1 MPKYVA
7 NSLFTSAEKYLFCSW
22 AHPVL
27 AENWGDCW
35 CSGTRKLSSLR
46 AAFQWLWN
54 SSVPVEWVLP
64 AEHLPLKPRS
74 VSKRINVSPGISCVC
89 LWVICVRNPSHDSSS
104 QSGSWLCSVSAVS
117 ECPRVLAVPAIK
129 HPLCPIN
136 NQMKKKKINFCNICW
151 SIEPILPWKV
161 KSLEGTRCFWYI
173 LSACNKML
181 CPDSFKSL
189 AGIA

>member
-1 MPKYVA
+1 M
-7 NSLFTSAEKYLFCSW
+7 
-22 AHPVL
+22 
-27 AENWGDCW
+27 
-35 CSGTRKLSSLR
+35 
-46 AAFQWLWN
+46 
-54 SSVPVEWVLP
+54 PVEWVLP

-136 NQMKKKKINFCNICW
+136 NQMKKKSISVTYVGQLSQFCPEKSNLWKGHVAFDIFCQPAIKCFVQIHLNLW
-151 SIEPILPWKV
+151 LGSPKAGLLCFAFIARSLLPGA
-161 KSLEGTRCFWYI
+161 L
-173 LSACNKML
+173 
-181 CPDSFKSL
+181 
-189 AGIA
+189 